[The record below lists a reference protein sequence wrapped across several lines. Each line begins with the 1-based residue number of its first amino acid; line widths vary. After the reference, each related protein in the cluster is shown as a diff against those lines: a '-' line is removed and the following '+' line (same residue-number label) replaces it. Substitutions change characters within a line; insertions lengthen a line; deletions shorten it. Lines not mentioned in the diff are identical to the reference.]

1 MKTPV
6 TAYQRD
12 KHHWIKSIHSFKCD
26 KWIIQGHFLN
36 LMKVCW
42 RKEKNHQV
50 VFDGGI
56 QKIFNLLSNCY
67 IYIRHTR
74 SSRPEREK
82 KKAYRQGKKKKWKYH
97 GPQILRLQYVESKI
111 IQLLKYKSLD
121 YWVPGWATKASVV
134 FYTLDVSKWTWFI
147 VISTRDWPK
156 VSCVLDK
163 SPSPE
168 LYPRPLLPFRF
179 QTRLSLSCPDWP
191 SNLYNQKGHKV
202 AILLF
207 QSPK

>member
-1 MKTPV
+1 MKTLV

-12 KHHWIKSIHSFKCD
+12 KHHGIKSTHSLKCD
-26 KWIIQGHFLN
+26 KWVIQGHFLN

-42 RKEKNHQV
+42 RKEKITRLSLMV
-50 VFDGGI
+50 KYKKFSVFIETAISTSDIQEVQDGGGGSI
-56 QKIFNLLSNCY
+56 Q
-67 IYIRHTR
+67 TR
-74 SSRPEREK
+74 K
-82 KKAYRQGKKKKWKYH
+82 KRKWKCH

-121 YWVPGWATKASVV
+121 YWVPDWATKASVV
-134 FYTLDVSKWTWFI
+134 SFTLDISKWTWFI

-168 LYPRPLLPFRF
+168 LYPRPLLPFRY

-191 SNLYNQKGHKV
+191 SNLYSQKGQKV

-207 QSPK
+207 QPPK